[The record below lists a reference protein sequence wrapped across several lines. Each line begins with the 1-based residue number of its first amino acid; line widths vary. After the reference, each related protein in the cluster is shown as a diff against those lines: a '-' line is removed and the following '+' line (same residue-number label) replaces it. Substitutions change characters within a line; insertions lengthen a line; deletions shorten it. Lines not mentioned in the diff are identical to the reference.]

1 MKQLLRTES
10 FPVYTLELERAET
23 TCQSVDDIVAY
34 FRARI
39 EAHSYARFLAVF
51 DHYAHTRSLAEGQIA
66 EGIIAAK
73 NLVFCFGLT
82 LPDAYSLATRPRTIG
97 IAETERGFVVTF
109 IEAPMPVVN
118 AAMEDW
124 AKGLRDR
131 D

>member
-1 MKQLLRTES
+1 MKQLLRLEN
-10 FPVYTLELERAET
+10 FPVYTLEIEREET
-23 TCQSVDDIVAY
+23 SYQSVDEIIAY
-34 FRARI
+34 FRERI
-39 EAHSYARFLAVF
+39 DAHSYARFLAVF
-51 DHYAHTRSLAEGQIA
+51 DHNAHTRSLPEGHIA
-66 EGIIAAK
+66 EGILAAK

-82 LPDAYSLATRPRTIG
+82 LPDAHSLATRPRTIG

-131 D
+131 P